1 MINLFGIVCGVG
13 ESKLELENE
22 NRAPKRKSKNRI
34 KNGKRNLD
42 FQLVFETELNKEKY
56 DDK

>member
-13 ESKLELENE
+13 ESKLEFKNE
-22 NRAPKRKSKNRI
+22 NRAPKWKSKNEI